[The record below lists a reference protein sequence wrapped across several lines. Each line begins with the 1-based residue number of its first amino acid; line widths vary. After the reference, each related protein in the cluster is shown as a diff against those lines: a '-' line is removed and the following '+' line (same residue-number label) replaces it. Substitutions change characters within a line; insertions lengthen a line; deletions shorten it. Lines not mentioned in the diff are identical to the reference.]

1 MAEKKNWIILDIIKV
16 SEQALKEKNITN
28 ARLNA
33 ELLLANSL
41 NTERIKLYLD
51 FDKPLS
57 EPELARFKTLL
68 KRRLAHEPL
77 QYILGTA
84 EFYGLRFKVNNCV
97 LIPRQETEILVEHA
111 IDVIKQMNNTKP
123 LVLEIGT
130 GSGCISISIAKNC
143 ECSINAIDNSGPA
156 INLASENAKFH
167 NVCDK
172 INFELLEFSK
182 AFDLGV
188 YDIIIS
194 NPPYIPPA
202 VYGLLPDEI
211 KNFEPKSALTDGID
225 GFSFYR
231 NIFSIINENNITAP
245 VLLEIG
251 DGKRQSIENILL
263 SFCIAKY
270 NFYKDY
276 INIDRVL
283 KIN

>member
-1 MAEKKNWIILDIIKV
+1 MAQKKNWTILDIIKV

-33 ELLLANSL
+33 ELLLAYTL
-41 NTERIKLYLD
+41 NTERINLYLD

-57 EPELARFKTLL
+57 EPELSRFKTLL
-68 KRRLAHEPL
+68 KRRLANEPL
-77 QYILGTA
+77 QYILGTT
-84 EFYGLRFKVNNCV
+84 EFYGLKFDVNNCV

-111 IDVIKQMNNTKP
+111 IDVIKQMNITMP
-123 LVLEIGT
+123 RVLEIGT
-130 GSGCISISIAKNC
+130 GSGCISVSIAKNC
-143 ECSINAIDNSGPA
+143 ECSIIAIDNSAPA
-156 INLASENAKFH
+156 VRLASENAKSH
-167 NVCDK
+167 NVCNK

-182 AFDLGV
+182 NFDLSA

-202 VYGLLPDEI
+202 EYELLPDEI
-211 KNFEPKSALTDGID
+211 KNYEPKSALTDGID
-225 GFSFYR
+225 GYFFYR
-231 NIFSIINENNITAP
+231 NIFSIIDENKITAP

-251 DGKRQSIENILL
+251 DGKRQNVENILL

-276 INIDRVL
+276 IDMDRVL